1 MNTAATQP
9 ITETRTND
17 TKTPPAGM
25 QDLGLRLGQAREFT
39 MILPLKPGGAQNMRN
54 RLKDYAT
61 SAVHLLDKVASV
73 HDLRFVIFDNDTRL
87 IFASTYDG
95 GFEQYIKDFAT
106 IIPDYIDKEFQ
117 DCEGYPGVKS
127 PEIWGY
133 IARYQQE
140 AIVFYSAYP
149 DASVRQVWKGQ
160 RVLHAFDQL
169 LDQAQS

>member
-1 MNTAATQP
+1 MRERLTDSVTAGTQ
-9 ITETRTND
+9 
-17 TKTPPAGM
+17 A
-25 QDLGLRLGQAREFT
+25 
-39 MILPLKPGGAQNMRN
+39 
-54 RLKDYAT
+54 
-61 SAVHLLDKVASV
+61 LDKMGTL

-106 IIPDYIDKEFQ
+106 IIPDYIDKEFE

-127 PEIWGY
+127 PEIWDY

-149 DASVRQVWKGQ
+149 DASVRQLWKCQ